1 MGGYT
6 CVFQSELSSSKGGA
20 RGDEGVPVPFSLP
33 VGVSNQFQF
42 MFQVRSVNVAQK
54 LRGTLTYMTKVGG
67 ARRPGGALT
76 YMTKVGGALTYMAK
90 VGGALTYMTK
100 VGGALTYMA
109 RGGPT
114 RRWEG
119 L

>member
-1 MGGYT
+1 MCVGGYI
-6 CVFQSELSSSKGGA
+6 CVFQSQLSSSKGGA

-67 ARRPGGALT
+67 ALT
-76 YMTKVGGALTYMAK
+76 YMTKVGGALTYMTE
-90 VGGALTYMTK
+90 VGVTDQQLG
-100 VGGALTYMA
+100 VG
-109 RGGPT
+109 
-114 RRWEG
+114 
-119 L
+119 